1 MDIRRVENPVVRRA
15 AQALHN
21 FNSRHPWSHND
32 HFHRWIL
39 ANLPAHRGTAIDIGC
54 GQGALVAKLAG
65 RFTRVRG
72 TDSDAGMRAEA
83 ARRCAG
89 LTNVTIDDS
98 QLAELDG
105 PVDLITMIAV
115 LHHLDVEQALIDVK
129 RLLRPGG
136 RFLAVGLAAPS
147 SLRDTAWDLASAVTN
162 PLIGMI
168 KHPRPVPG
176 GPVSPPF
183 PVRDPQ
189 LSFDQLQTMVR
200 DVMPGAQMRRRLA
213 FRHTIS
219 WTKPGGRAGA
229 LLPE

>member
-15 AQALHN
+15 AQGLHN

-54 GQGALVAKLAG
+54 GQGGLVAQLAG
-65 RFTRVRG
+65 EFARVRG
-72 TDSDAGMRAEA
+72 TDLDAGMRAET

-98 QLAELDG
+98 QLAELYG

-115 LHHLDVEQALIDVK
+115 LHHLDVEQGLIDVK

-162 PLIGMI
+162 PLIGLI

-176 GPVSPPF
+176 GPVPPPF

-189 LSFDQLQTMVR
+189 LSFDQLQTMVQ

-213 FRHTIS
+213 FRHTIA